1 MVVSF
6 RGGIATLIQEKP
18 GAVRMKPGRIGRRK
32 RKMPKPEVS
41 VFLSDLILT
50 KKTFET
56 VRLKGLW
63 VAYAF
68 VDYCRTIIFD

>member
-32 RKMPKPEVS
+32 GKMPKPEAS
-41 VFLSDLILT
+41 VFLSDLN
-50 KKTFET
+50 
-56 VRLKGLW
+56 
-63 VAYAF
+63 
-68 VDYCRTIIFD
+68 VDQKNV